1 MRPRLLSAAV
11 ILIGGLVLG
20 MFCLTRPTCPCRIEN
35 AYREITT
42 RKHPD
47 AHKRSFREIMAAN
60 GVTPDGHNV
69 DSNVYLSSDCVLVQM
84 NIQGTSSLASSEE
97 IVRIKL
103 NSAYRIIDQKPA
115 LVRDGKTVEGRAVA
129 LFGSSGK
136 QSAVIKWDEAG
147 VLSVESL
154 SLEHTLEFER
164 DRTN

>member
-1 MRPRLLSAAV
+1 MRFRVLSVAIV
-11 ILIGGLVLG
+11 LIGGLVLG

-47 AHKRSFREIMAAN
+47 AQKRTFREIMAAN

-69 DSNVYLSSDCVLVQM
+69 DNNVYLSSDCVLVQV

-97 IVRIKL
+97 VVRRKL
-103 NSAYRIIDQKPA
+103 NSAYRILDQKPA
-115 LVRDGKTVEGRAVA
+115 LVRDGKTVEGRAIA
-129 LFGSSGK
+129 LFGSAGK

-147 VLSVESL
+147 VLSMESS
-154 SLEHTLEFER
+154 SLEHALELER